1 MKNKEANKQLTLDIL
16 KTVAVLSIIAII
28 AGALL
33 GVVNY
38 FTQVDEMELLTKKIS
53 ESGIYQGDGDLS
65 PIEIGDGNKF
75 VYHVFKY
82 ENTYVIHCGGDGGYK
97 GEVQILMNI
106 TDGKI
111 VNVQKYSSNET
122 YTSKVFAEKFLT
134 PFYNKDLTE
143 VKSFIMVK
151 DKADE
156 DKEISAISGA
166 TKSSTAV
173 LNAINNGISWYL
185 SEGGTNE

>member
-1 MKNKEANKQLTLDIL
+1 
-16 KTVAVLSIIAII
+16 
-28 AGALL
+28 
-33 GVVNY
+33 
-38 FTQVDEMELLTKKIS
+38 
-53 ESGIYQGDGDLS
+53 
-65 PIEIGDGNKF
+65 
-75 VYHVFKY
+75 
-82 ENTYVIHCGGDGGYK
+82 
-97 GEVQILMNI
+97 MNI

-143 VKSFIMVK
+143 VQSFIMVK

-185 SEGGTNE
+185 SEGGPNE